1 MRQRKLRHLDEK
13 LTELAEWYDTE
24 PGARKGTWREFVP
37 GGGERLYAE
46 IGCGK
51 GQFITTLASL
61 NPDCKFI
68 GIEGQ
73 ESCAYHAINKA
84 RDKNLENV
92 RYVMRYVDSLEEMFE
107 DDELD
112 GIYLNFSDPWP
123 KARHEKRRLTT
134 AKRLIEY
141 ARAVK
146 RGGFIE
152 FRTDND
158 DLFEFT
164 IGEVVSAHGVLIEE
178 MSMDLHADKPEKA
191 SVTTEYED
199 KFAAMG
205 RPIHY
210 VRLRV
215 LLGARPKPK
224 PPEENPAGEEDFSAW
239 ENVRPIRKSEPPR
252 PRRKYDDAALA
263 AAFAAANAEAAAM
276 ASAEAIKLAEEID
289 NELADASATEINNEK
304 ETGKEK
310 KMSDLIFAEQNGRAI
325 PAEDMIFEISG
336 RANARIAEIGKEN
349 VINATVGMLLGD
361 DGNLMVLSSVDKA
374 FRMLKPDDYARYAP
388 IGGTPGFKAAAIK
401 SAFGSFVPKRKTRAV
416 AGPGGTGALKLAVAN
431 YSAEGDTILTTD
443 WHWGTYDKI
452 AGEIGRTVKKFRL
465 FDDQGGFDQ
474 EAYRQ
479 GVSELIEK
487 QDSLLII
494 LNTPANNPTG
504 YCLTDAEW
512 MAVCGA
518 LTTIP
523 KDKKVTLCIDTAYI
537 DFAGPEDE
545 ARSFLPLLDLLP
557 ANVMP
562 VLAFSFSKTFKLY
575 GMRTGALICMAPTD
589 EVADE
594 FVRVCEFTA
603 RASWSN
609 CNRSGHVLIE
619 KIFAD
624 PELLEAVTEE
634 RRVIREMLLERGRAF
649 SEEAEKVGLKMLPF
663 DGGFFAVIP
672 HPDAKA
678 VAAALEDMNIFTIPF
693 GAGLRVSL
701 ASTPLE
707 NCKKLPAKILEAM
720 NK

>member
-13 LTELAEWYDTE
+13 LAELSDWYDIE
-24 PGARKGTWREFVP
+24 PGKRKGAWRDFVP
-37 GGGERLYAE
+37 GDGERLYAE

-51 GQFITTLASL
+51 GQFITSLAAI

-73 ESCAYHAINKA
+73 ESCAYHAITKA
-84 RDKNLENV
+84 REKNLSNV
-92 RYVMRYVDSLEEMFE
+92 RYVMRYVDSLEDMFE

-134 AKRLIEY
+134 AKRLTEY

-164 IGEVVSAHGVLIEE
+164 IGEVVSAFGVLIEE
-178 MSMDLHADKPEKA
+178 MSLDLHADKPDKA

-199 KFAAMG
+199 KFAGMG

-224 PPEENPAGEEDFSAW
+224 PPVENPDEEEDFSAW
-239 ENVRPIRKSEPPR
+239 ENVRPIRKSAAQR
-252 PRRKYDDAALA
+252 PRKIYDDAALA

-276 ASAEAIKLAEEID
+276 ASAEAIKLAEEIE
-289 NELADASATEINNEK
+289 NETAPAEA
-304 ETGKEK
+304 TGKEK
-310 KMSDLIFAEQNGRAI
+310 RMSDLIFAEQNGRTI
-325 PAEDMIFEISG
+325 PAEDMIFAISG

-349 VINATVGMLLGD
+349 VINATVGMLLDD
-361 DGNLMVLSSVDKA
+361 DGEIMVLSSVDKA
-374 FRMLKPDDYARYAP
+374 FRMLKPGDYARYAP

-401 SAFGSFVPKRKTRAV
+401 SAFGSFVPKRKVRAV

-452 AGEIGRTVKKFRL
+452 AGEIGRTVRKFRL
-465 FDDQGGFDQ
+465 FNEQGGFDQ
-474 EAYRQ
+474 EAYRE
-479 GVSELIEK
+479 GVKELLEK

-518 LTTIP
+518 LTAVP
-523 KDKKVTLCIDTAYI
+523 KDKKVALCIDTAYI

-545 ARSFLPLLDLLP
+545 ARTFLPLLDLLP
-557 ANVMP
+557 DNVMP
-562 VLAFSFSKTFKLY
+562 MLAFSFSKTFTLY
-575 GMRTGALICMAPTD
+575 GMRTGALICMAPSD
-589 EVADE
+589 EIADE
-594 FVRVCEFTA
+594 FVRVCEYTA

-624 PELLEAVTEE
+624 PELLAAVTAE
-634 RRVIREMLLERGRAF
+634 RAEIRNMLLERGRAF
-649 SEEAEKVGLKMLPF
+649 SEEAAKVGLEMLPF

-672 HPDAKA
+672 HPEAKK
-678 VAAALEDMNIFTIPF
+678 VAAALEEMNIFAIPF